1 MEENVV
7 GKKASSSGGTV
18 PYPKYTQQQSI
29 EKILQRDFTVPERL
43 QKNYENKL
51 SRTVRG
57 YSAIKRLLLWEITLH
72 MKRKPPF
79 CRVRTE
85 DGEIKK
91 VRNAYWAYAYA
102 HYIRLEFVF
111 KVNIKELNCCKGE
124 SSRWKGK
131 GITLSM
137 ETLYLW

>member
-51 SRTVRG
+51 LRTVRG
-57 YSAIKRLLLWEITLH
+57 YSTIKRLLLREITLH

-85 DGEIKK
+85 DGEIKRSVMRTGLMLMLITFGWSLFLK
-91 VRNAYWAYAYA
+91 S
-102 HYIRLEFVF
+102 I
-111 KVNIKELNCCKGE
+111 
-124 SSRWKGK
+124 SR
-131 GITLSM
+131 S
-137 ETLYLW
+137 